1 MVVTGTLHWFS
12 LHSNNAV
19 SSYIFKSSQIIFALI
34 WKRSA
39 DVIWNK
45 QPTPDLLLIWLFTY
59 GLVLA
64 ALTEY
69 AVHYSVNSHAK
80 DDMSVKLRQSI
91 FKEWTTPNHH
101 KECIYFD
108 LILLFLD
115 IKTAKTIN
123 VLMNLLNMSIINWS
137 HNLNTVFLKL
147 FFFFFCYV
155 LFELL
160 EFNLGI
166 QHVRTGKTCHL
177 ANKKVREIKVQ
188 SGPIM

>member
-91 FKEWTTPNHH
+91 FKEWTTPNHN

-108 LILLFLD
+108 LILLFLN
-115 IKTAKTIN
+115 IN
-123 VLMNLLNMSIINWS
+123 VSYHWQTLFNRFSQDLLIWGTVQCLQSFSVSKHPPRPNLIWDHYSM
-137 HNLNTVFLKL
+137 
-147 FFFFFCYV
+147 
-155 LFELL
+155 
-160 EFNLGI
+160 
-166 QHVRTGKTCHL
+166 TG
-177 ANKKVREIKVQ
+177 
-188 SGPIM
+188 S